1 MEGIGIFKLFY
12 NEEEMII
19 LFQIIVI
26 NWNAI
31 ENIVKES
38 AECEQKRLYI

>member
-1 MEGIGIFKLFY
+1 MEGIWIFKLF
-12 NEEEMII
+12 NNMEEMTI
-19 LFQIIVI
+19 LFQNIVI

>member
-1 MEGIGIFKLFY
+1 MKGIGIFKLF
-12 NEEEMII
+12 NSKDEMII